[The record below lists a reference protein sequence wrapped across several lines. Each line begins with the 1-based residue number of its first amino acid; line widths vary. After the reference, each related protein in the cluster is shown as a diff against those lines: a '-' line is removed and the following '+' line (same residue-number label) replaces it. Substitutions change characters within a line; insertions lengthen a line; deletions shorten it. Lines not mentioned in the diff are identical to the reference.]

1 MNTQGAEPK
10 SLGSRNPKTVLLTS
24 LLHYYDVWLSL
35 RTLIKL

>member
-10 SLGSRNPKTVLLTS
+10 PLGSRSPKFVLLTS
-24 LLHYYDVWLSL
+24 LLYDYDVWLSL